1 MKYLSIHL
9 GCIFILFLLYF
20 CSLCNFHGAEM
31 FFFVRFLVP
40 RIPDSPIP
48 WWLYSKKDTQL
59 GCVVLQS
66 EGDSWCFS
74 PAKQPVL
81 CHLITVSS
89 TGVMLLQESA
99 LAASS
104 SPWFVLALIITELY
118 NKSGQL
124 CDLTEMNPWKQWF
137 YSHSVW
143 LQILTQRRKGKH
155 PVQVGKARNT
165 S

>member
-1 MKYLSIHL
+1 MFYR
-9 GCIFILFLLYF
+9 FIWDVFLFSF
-20 CSLCNFHGAEM
+20 C
-31 FFFVRFLVP
+31 FFFVLYIIFTEQKCFFVHFLVP